1 MAIYTRFGS
10 EVWIVKGDLTTG
22 NVTIRFL
29 DDGDEMQVNCSE
41 LKADNG
47 FAEIEAEIEKLNEP
61 TPAWVAPMGYP
72 SDRSGHSW

>member
-10 EVWIVKGDLTTG
+10 EVYIVKGDLTTG

-29 DDGDEMQVNCSE
+29 DDGTDMRTNCSE

-47 FAEIEAEIEKLNEP
+47 LIEIEKAIEEVL
-61 TPAWVAPMGYP
+61 A
-72 SDRSGHSW
+72 